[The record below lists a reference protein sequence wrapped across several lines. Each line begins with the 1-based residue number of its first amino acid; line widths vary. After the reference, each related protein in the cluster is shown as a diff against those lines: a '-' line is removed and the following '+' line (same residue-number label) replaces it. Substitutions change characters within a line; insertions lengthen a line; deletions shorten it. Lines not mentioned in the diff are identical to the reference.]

1 MPQHNKLG
9 AIVALIA
16 IGLLASFTLTWPAR
30 HVELYGV
37 SFTLSGRM
45 LLELVLVG
53 LAWTGADVIV
63 RQHPE
68 VQPQQLSPPVL
79 DGVLPAALIA
89 AAWALLAQPDSIQIK
104 MIGVTV
110 TCGVLALLIVAEYYV
125 VDPAGRWQAVVRV
138 FLRLMAYLLAT
149 LLYASVRLSIPATRT
164 ATLAVAA
171 VTAILGLR
179 LLGDDERVLQLIRAP
194 TMAEDGSA
202 PSIAGLGS
210 AARIAGLG
218 LAVMRAGRGWLC
230 VLGLGILSGAT
241 CHVFDLWIASPL
253 LHSLVL
259 VVLLYVGVGISRHF
273 LLGELT
279 QRVALEYVLVG
290 VAVLLLLLSYVR

>member
-1 MPQHNKLG
+1 
-9 AIVALIA
+9 
-16 IGLLASFTLTWPAR
+16 
-30 HVELYGV
+30 
-37 SFTLSGRM
+37 M

-63 RQHPE
+63 RQHPK
-68 VQPQQLSPPVL
+68 VQPKQLSPPVL
-79 DGVLPAALIA
+79 HGVLPAALIA
-89 AAWALLAQPDSIQIK
+89 AAWTLLARLDSIQIK

-110 TCGVLALLIVAEYYV
+110 TCGVLVLLIVAEYYV
-125 VDPAGRWQAVVRV
+125 ADPAGRWQAVVQV

-149 LLYASVRLSIPATRT
+149 LLYLSIRLSIPAHRT
-164 ATLAVAA
+164 ATLAIAA
-171 VTAILGLR
+171 VSAILGLR
-179 LLGDDERVLQLIRAP
+179 LLGDDERLLQLIRAP
-194 TMAEDGSA
+194 AMAEDGPA
-202 PSIAGLGS
+202 PKIAGLGPVAKIAGHGP
-210 AARIAGLG
+210 AARIAELG

-241 CHVFDLWIASPL
+241 CHLFDLWTASPL

-259 VVLLYVGVGISRHF
+259 VVFLYVGVGITRHF

-279 QRVALEYVLVG
+279 QRVAVEYFLVG